1 MLGASPDGGIGGGEG
16 LPAIGDPLGPD
27 AEFRPEIPGEV
38 EIRAEIEQCSL
49 TDFHADPFRFDQ
61 PVGGI

>member
-1 MLGASPDGGIGGGEG
+1 VLGASLDGGTGGEEG
-16 LPAIGDPLGPD
+16 LLAIEDLFDSD

-49 TDFHADPFRFDQ
+49 TNFRADPFRFDQ
-61 PVGGI
+61 PVGEI